1 MYNHS
6 FELLVIV
13 LMEFDLASITG
24 RSPLVEYPW
33 RDEIDRL
40 LNWLQDKEPSV
51 KAFCFDVVMSA
62 AYIDATSGI
71 EKSIEGCENTPS
83 SFNSHL
89 GFINLC
95 SPCYTSK
102 GLWSYQKA
110 VKPQSGALGKL
121 SSEVILRFIEKLSTQ
136 LNDVIAVG
144 GTEAADAVL
153 YHRNGTAIL
162 AEVKSAPLLT
172 YPFLFSAPNSCLQG
186 EHEKL
191 VITNSQL
198 RECDSGMY
206 FHNVGVINLG
216 KVGSPLWPFKP
227 IVDFLTQENN
237 ELFIEECVQEWT
249 AARTAYTIK
258 DRTNKMYYLAN
269 ACGSP
274 PKVAKDRDGWPRKES
289 ISDSKTSA
297 GMDRTDDIKKG
308 IYQSIKIG
316 TSIKN
321 SPDIKTAIVSNLP
334 AYRHG
339 DDYVS
344 PFINMLWGLDEDL
357 VELNGCNAIIE
368 KDLRRVFD
376 FIITLEQPVLRNTII

>member
-1 MYNHS
+1 MDISN
-6 FELLVIV
+6 L
-13 LMEFDLASITG
+13 TG

-33 RDEIDRL
+33 RIEVDKL
-40 LNWLQDKEPSV
+40 LCWLQDKEPSF

-62 AYIDATSGI
+62 AYIDATSGV
-71 EKSIEGCENTPS
+71 ERSIEECENIDS
-83 SFNSHL
+83 DFNSHI

-102 GLWSYQKA
+102 SIWSYQKA

-121 SSEVILRFIEKLSTQ
+121 SSEIILRFIEQLSPQ
-136 LNDVIAVG
+136 LKSVVAIG
-144 GTEAADAVL
+144 GTEVADAVL
-153 YHRNGTAIL
+153 NHQNGMSIL

-172 YPFLFSAPNSCLQG
+172 YPFLFNVPDSCLKG
-186 EHEKL
+186 AHEKI

-198 RECDSGMY
+198 RNCESGMY
-206 FHNVGVINLG
+206 FHNVGTIDLG
-216 KVGSPLWPFKP
+216 KVGNELWPFKP
-227 IVDFLTQENN
+227 LVDFFIN
-237 ELFIEECVQEWT
+237 EDNQKFLQQCVEEWVL
-249 AARTAYTIK
+249 ARRAYATK
-258 DRTNKMYYLAN
+258 DRNHKMYYLAN

-274 PKVAKDRDGWPRKES
+274 PKVAKERDGWPKKES

-316 TSIKN
+316 TNIKN
-321 SPDIKTAIVSNLP
+321 NSNIKTAIVSNLP

-344 PFINMLWGLDEDL
+344 PFTNMLWGLEGDV
-357 VELNGCNAIIE
+357 VETNEGNVILE

-376 FIITLEQPVLRNTII
+376 FIITLEQPILRNIKL